1 MSKNLKVSAKVY
13 FLIALAICI
22 SLAQYYF
29 YNQGQEKQSLLQTF
43 FVITSRF
50 KNETAELK
58 YHILLSAHDGKT
70 ERVLKS
76 YKELLKT
83 IDFSKQFYGNT
94 NIDFKKKD
102 FVLEEFDKI
111 DKIVQSSYEDYL
123 IIPKYDIE
131 RQLRTIEQVDSAL
144 KVISDMIIE
153 MVAYTDEQQNLNE
166 KINIAFSLSS
176 VFIVIIILAVIIV
189 PQIIELENLNL
200 ELTASNNLRESIQNS
215 SPNGI
220 LFVINNQIHLYNN
233 TAKEVMKSIT
243 GRNIKTGD
251 KFEELISDDE
261 NIKEEFLKGI
271 KETATG
277 NVFHGYFS
285 HKNSEESTMYFKV
298 LFYPV
303 YDIRTKT
310 YGTSIIFSNITKEIL
325 AQQQIKKSEQYYR
338 TIIDNSHGIIFT
350 LSEGFYIKFASH
362 LAEKYFNTHPQ
373 NLEGTNFLNL
383 IHENDR
389 QRVEFFLKKV
399 LNKLASEDQIQF
411 YLNSETRETI
421 LMGKCGI
428 IDQESSKELILLCID
443 ITDQVKNEEKLQIQ
457 NEKLREIAWIQSH
470 VIRRPVANALGIC
483 DVLMNKELLS
493 EENSELTQE
502 KLLQL
507 LLKEIKNIDEVI
519 HRINEKTN
527 EL

>member
-1 MSKNLKVSAKVY
+1 MSKTLKLSAKVY

-29 YNQGQEKQSLLQTF
+29 YNQGQEKQNLLQTF

-58 YHILLSAHDGKT
+58 YHILLSAHDGIT
-70 ERVLKS
+70 ERVLKT

-83 IDFSKQFYGNT
+83 IDFSTQFYGNT
-94 NIDFKKKD
+94 DIDFKKKD
-102 FVLEEFDKI
+102 YVLQEFDKLE
-111 DKIVQSSYEDYL
+111 KIIQSSYEDYL
-123 IIPKYDIE
+123 ITPKDE
-131 RQLRTIEQVDSAL
+131 VDRLKGVIEQVDSAL

-153 MVAYTDEQQNLNE
+153 MVAYTDHEENINK

-189 PQIIELENLNL
+189 PQIIELENLNI
-200 ELTASNNLRESIQNS
+200 ELTASNTLRESIQNS

-220 LFVINNQIHLYNN
+220 LFVIKDQIYLYNN
-233 TAKEVMKSIT
+233 TAKDVIKNLS
-243 GRNIKTGD
+243 GKDIKTGD
-251 KFEELISDDE
+251 KLENLLIDELVKD
-261 NIKEEFLKGI
+261 EFLKGI
-271 KETATG
+271 KETVSG
-277 NVFHGYFS
+277 NIFHGYFS
-285 HKNSEESTMYFKV
+285 HKNPDGNIFYYKV

-303 YDIRTKT
+303 FDIRTKS

-350 LSEGFYIKFASH
+350 LSEDFYIKFASH
-362 LAEKYFNTHPQ
+362 LAEKYFNTRPQ
-373 NLEGTNFLNL
+373 NLEGTNFLEL
-383 IHENDR
+383 VHENDR

-399 LNKLASEDQIQF
+399 SNNLVVEDQIQF
-411 YLNSETRETI
+411 YLNSETHETI

-428 IDQESSKELILLCID
+428 IEQENSKEIILLCID
-443 ITDQVKNEEKLQIQ
+443 ITTQVKNEEKLQIQ
-457 NEKLREIAWIQSH
+457 NEKLREIAWLQSH

-483 DVLMNKELLS
+483 EVLMNKDLLNNGS
-493 EENSELTQE
+493 VEFSNE
-502 KLLQL
+502 KLLEL
-507 LLKEIKNIDEVI
+507 LFKEIKKIDEVI
-519 HRINEKTN
+519 HRINEKT
-527 EL
+527 